1 VEDVMDDGVKGCW
14 RREAEERELMGGW
27 DFTGARDGVLND
39 PSFLLG
45 FCVDLMVFFGTCDL
59 FRVELEVE
67 CFVEWVLL
75 TEGVAFTED
84 M

>member
-1 VEDVMDDGVKGCW
+1 
-14 RREAEERELMGGW
+14 
-27 DFTGARDGVLND
+27 
-39 PSFLLG
+39 
-45 FCVDLMVFFGTCDL
+45 MVFFGTCDL